1 MLLNAPVMWNMSC
14 GKVEDRKELTQ
25 FEFLQVI
32 AHQLLHYKTEELVS
46 SDQAQGGAQ
55 RFANDLEAA
64 AASEGTAPDSE

>member
-1 MLLNAPVMWNMSC
+1 MLLNALVMWNMSC
-14 GKVEDRKELTQ
+14 EKVEDRKELTR

-46 SDQAQGGAQ
+46 PDQAQGGPQ

-64 AASEGTAPDSE
+64 ATFEPQGRVT